1 MAWEFFPPM
10 DMYCEGRALNDDLP
24 KDIPDF
30 FSFGSEYI
38 YHHAI
43 APPDGGDQPLQL
55 KVVMP
60 KKEW

>member
-1 MAWEFFPPM
+1 M

>member
-1 MAWEFFPPM
+1 VEPGSGAFFPPK
-10 DMYCEGRALNDDLP
+10 DMYCEGRAMNDNLP

-38 YHHAI
+38 YHYELPTDPVIH
-43 APPDGGDQPLQL
+43 

>member
-1 MAWEFFPPM
+1 M
-10 DMYCEGRALNDDLP
+10 NDNLP

-38 YHHAI
+38 YHYELPTDPVIH
-43 APPDGGDQPLQL
+43 